1 VSHLT
6 WIYAFWGTIASS
18 SGDHMLLHNTI

>member
-1 VSHLT
+1 LT